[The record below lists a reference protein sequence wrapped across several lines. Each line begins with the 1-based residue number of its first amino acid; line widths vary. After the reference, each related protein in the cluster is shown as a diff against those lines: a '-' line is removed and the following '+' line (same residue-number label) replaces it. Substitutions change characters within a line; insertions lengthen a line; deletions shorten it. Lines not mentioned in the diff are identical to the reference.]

1 LAFPLEIAKSHQDLG
16 VILADSGGVNAILIT
31 AAFALGFVAKQFG
44 LTPMVGFLLAGF
56 VLRAFGFQ
64 GDAALSEIA
73 GFGITLLLFTI
84 GLKLKITELG
94 RPVVWAGTSIHL
106 AATMLLIAAACMLMG
121 SLGVPLFDQL
131 DFRGCLLIGFA
142 LSFSSTV
149 FAIKAFDERAEI
161 ATRHASTAIAILI
174 MQDIVAVAFLSLTAG
189 AWPSPWTLA
198 LLAVPLVKKPLFSL
212 LQRVGHGE
220 LLLLLGFVLPL
231 AGYGLFTLLG
241 LKGDLGALAMG
252 MLLATHPKAG
262 ELAKS
267 LFGFKDIF
275 LVAFFLEI
283 GLTQGLTLSAVA
295 ATAIL
300 ILLLAVKMVAY
311 FFVFTGFRFRARPA
325 FLATLGL
332 SNFSEFG
339 LIVGAVAASA
349 GWLDGQWLVVFALLL
364 AVSFVAAAPLNTHA
378 SALYTKSKKTLARA
392 ERKSR
397 LPEDMPLATDDAEV
411 VIFGM
416 GRIGVSAYDTIASE
430 EKVPVIGVDSCP
442 EKVRRSREA
451 GRSVILG
458 DGTDEEFWE
467 RLCVQTH
474 ISRALIATAN
484 HRANVQ
490 IAQHLRARGY
500 NGTIAS
506 LARFSDEAAELSE
519 LGVDAVFNIYDEAGV
534 AFAEHAARE
543 RLLKTKP
550 TQPPEPLLVLE
561 RASA

>member
-1 LAFPLEIAKSHQDLG
+1 MPASNRRISESG
-16 VILADSGGVNAILIT
+16 VIPANGCAVNAILIT
-31 AAFALGFVAKQFG
+31 AAFALGFFAKQFG
-44 LTPMVGFLLAGF
+44 LPPMVGFLLAGF
-56 VLRAFGFQ
+56 VLRAFGVQ
-64 GDAALSEIA
+64 GDASLSEIA

-84 GLKLKITELG
+84 GLKLKITDLG
-94 RPVVWAGTSIHL
+94 RPVVWAGTTIHL
-106 AATMLLIAAACMLMG
+106 AVTMMLIAGTCLLLGAA
-121 SLGVPLFDQL
+121 GVPLFDQL
-131 DFRGCLLIGFA
+131 DLRGCLLIGFA

-149 FAIKAFDERAEI
+149 FAVKAFDERAEL

-174 MQDIVAVAFLSLTAG
+174 MQDVVAVVFLSFTAG
-189 AWPSPWTLA
+189 VVPSPWTLS
-198 LLAVPLVKKPLFSL
+198 LLAVPLIKKPLFAL
-212 LQRVGHGE
+212 IQRVGHGE

-231 AGYGLFTLLG
+231 AGYGLFKVLG

-283 GLTQGLTLSAVA
+283 GLTQGLTLSAVV
-295 ATAIL
+295 ATGVL
-300 ILLLAVKMVAY
+300 ILLLAFKMVAY
-311 FFVFTGFRFRARPA
+311 FLVLTRFRFRARPA

-364 AVSFVAAAPLNTHA
+364 AVSFIAAAPLNTHA
-378 SALYTKSKKTLARA
+378 STLYMKSKFALARA

-397 LPEDMPLATDDAEV
+397 LPEDMPLATEDAEV

-416 GRIGVSAYDTIASE
+416 GRIGVSAYDTIVSD

-451 GRSVILG
+451 GRMVILG
-458 DGTDEEFWE
+458 DGTDEDFWE
-467 RLCVQTH
+467 RLLVQTH

-500 NGTIAS
+500 EGTIAS
-506 LARFSDEAAELSE
+506 LARFADEATELSE
-519 LGVDAVFNIYDEAGV
+519 LGVDAVFNIYNEAGV

-543 RLLKTKP
+543 QMLRINP
-550 TQPPEPLLVLE
+550 THPFSGRSALE
-561 RASA
+561 HSSA